1 MMFFS
6 RLNSNFEIRVLRKN
20 YFIFITRKKIK
31 KMTQKKITT
40 TWKLIPTLI
49 YFFVFKIKKNNFQI
63 SILFFDNSLNCS

>member
-1 MMFFS
+1 
-6 RLNSNFEIRVLRKN
+6 
-20 YFIFITRKKIK
+20 
-31 KMTQKKITT
+31 MTQKKITT